1 VVEERLAVMTPWR
14 YFVESGPE
22 REIRRREERFAY
34 AALGGGGGFLFEE
47 YARFERAAG
56 EVERKERERQLVQ
69 MYGRERGLS
78 REIVCGDF
86 IVVLGIVGGE
96 Y

>member
-1 VVEERLAVMTPWR
+1 MTPWR

-22 REIRRREERFAY
+22 REIRRREERCAY

-47 YARFERAAG
+47 YARFEGAAR
-56 EVERKERERQLVQ
+56 EVERRERERQFVQ

-78 REIVCGDF
+78 PEIVSGGF
-86 IVVLGIVGGE
+86 ILELGIVGGE